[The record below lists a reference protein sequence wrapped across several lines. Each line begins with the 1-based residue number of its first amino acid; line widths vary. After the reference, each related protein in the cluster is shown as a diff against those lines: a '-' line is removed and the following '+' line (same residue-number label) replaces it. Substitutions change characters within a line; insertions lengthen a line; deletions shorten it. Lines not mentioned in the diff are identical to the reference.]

1 MRRID
6 FIVVH
11 CTATPQDTSI
21 ASIIRY
27 WKDVLKWKS
36 PGYHYIIDKAGNVT
50 QLQSDDR
57 LANGVKGHNA
67 NAIHVSYIGGVDASG
82 KPADNRTESQK
93 TALLAI
99 LSRLKRK
106 YPGAKIQGHKDF
118 PGVAKACPS
127 FDSKKE
133 YAGIA

>member
-6 FIVVH
+6 YIVVH
-11 CTATPQDTSI
+11 CTATPQDTTI

-36 PGYHYIIDKAGNVT
+36 PGYHYIIDAVGTVT
-50 QLQSDDR
+50 QLQSEDK

-67 NAIHVSYIGGVDASG
+67 NSIHISYIGGVEMNG
-82 KPADNRTESQK
+82 KPVDNRTAPQK
-93 TALLAI
+93 AAI
-99 LSRLKRK
+99 IATIQRLKRK
-106 YPGAKIQGHKDF
+106 YPNAKVQGHRDF

-127 FDSKKE
+127 YDPKKE
-133 YAGIA
+133 YADF